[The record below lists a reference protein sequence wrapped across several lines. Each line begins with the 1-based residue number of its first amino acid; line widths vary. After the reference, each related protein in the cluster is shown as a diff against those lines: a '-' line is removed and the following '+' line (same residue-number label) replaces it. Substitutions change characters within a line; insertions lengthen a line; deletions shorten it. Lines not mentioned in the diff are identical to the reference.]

1 MANRPVAFALTPAL
15 ANREVLDFT
24 DPADTKLF
32 KAATEKLPI
41 EFDCDSE
48 NLPLFLAQLRDRAA
62 VYDWLAL
69 LLIPKAGNEEMTKDL
84 IESYGELSYEDVKR
98 HSETYVNSET
108 RSAQD
113 LVMLYLC
120 IMASLTEAGQKKVR
134 SRGLTYPFMSG
145 DKGVGTLLLKVV
157 VMVAHVD
164 TRATVTQVRTK
175 LSSLDKTMK
184 DMDSDIEKF
193 NDHVLTL
200 ATKLQSRGEATHDL
214 LVNLFKG
221 YKACKD
227 AEFVD
232 YIKKKED
239 LYEEGGEVN
248 YQQLMDW
255 AINKFKTRKE
265 SEQWCQ
271 RTTEEETIIALQAQ
285 VNTLMSQKKPNPT
298 GRPYG
303 DGKKNI
309 KHGNYKK
316 GKGKGKPRVDNHPTW
331 MSLPPKNGEKQH
343 KTVEGKDYH
352 WCPNHNRWTRHRPS
366 ECKGIG
372 FKAPIRMDQGNKFA
386 NSNKPNMKLS
396 KALAAISD
404 EDDE

>member
-1 MANRPVAFALTPAL
+1 MSNRPVAFALTPAL
-15 ANREVLDFT
+15 ANREVLDFNS
-24 DPADTKLF
+24 PSDTKLF

-62 VYDWLAL
+62 IYDWLAL
-69 LLIPKAGNEEMTKDL
+69 LLIPKNGNEETTKDL
-84 IESYGELSYEDVKR
+84 IESYGELTYEDVKR
-98 HSETYVNSET
+98 HANTYVNTET

-113 LVMLYLC
+113 SVMLYLC
-120 IMASLTEAGQKKVR
+120 IMSSLSEAGQKKVR

-184 DMDSDIEKF
+184 DMESDIEKF

-200 ATKLQSRGEATHDL
+200 ANKLQSRGEATQDL

-227 AEFVD
+227 AEFVE

-239 LYEEGGEVN
+239 FYEEGGDVTHE
-248 YQQLMDW
+248 QLMDW
-255 AINKFKTRKE
+255 ALNKYRARVE
-265 SEQWCQ
+265 NEQWCQ

-285 VNTLMSQKKPNPT
+285 VKKLLSSAKT
-298 GRPYG
+298 DKKKG
-303 DGKKNI
+303 GKDNRSKDRVNE
-309 KHGNYKK
+309 
-316 GKGKGKPRVDNHPTW
+316 GKGKNSNRKGGSSNGWKRVAPKEGEPTTKQEGGKEW
-331 MSLPPKNGEKQH
+331 
-343 KTVEGKDYH
+343 H
-352 WCPNHNRWTRHRPS
+352 WCSNHKAWTKHKES
-366 ECKGIG
+366 ECKGID
-372 FKAPIRMDQGNKFA
+372 FKPSHDDAKKGSKPK
-386 NSNKPNMKLS
+386 NSNSPKMKLAN
-396 KALAAISD
+396 ALAAISD
-404 EDDE
+404 EEEDE